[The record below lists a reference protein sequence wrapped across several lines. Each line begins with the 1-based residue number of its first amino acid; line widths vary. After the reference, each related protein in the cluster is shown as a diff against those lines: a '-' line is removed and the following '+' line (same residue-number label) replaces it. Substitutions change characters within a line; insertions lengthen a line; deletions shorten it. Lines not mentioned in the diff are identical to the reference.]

1 MTDEIGNDEDED
13 FYGVVPVFLVDDI
26 LTTVEYYRD
35 RLGFEIDYVYGDPLN
50 YGSVSR
56 GSAVVHFQKAEPP
69 GRRNGVRRAGPG
81 NGVDAFFVVRHVDRI
96 HGEFARK
103 GAIVITGPASH
114 DFGMRE
120 FKIEDT
126 NGYILVFAE
135 ELATAP
141 ESSSLAT

>member
-1 MTDEIGNDEDED
+1 MASDRENEQITEEEEDD

-35 RLGFEIDYVYGDPLN
+35 HLGFEIDYVYGDPPN

-56 GSAVVHFQKAEPP
+56 GGAVVHFQKAEPP

-81 NGVDAFFVVRHVDRI
+81 NGVDAFFVVRDVDRI
-96 HGEFARK
+96 HAEFAGL

-126 NGYILVFAE
+126 NGYILVFAQ
-135 ELATAP
+135 ELY
-141 ESSSLAT
+141 